1 MRIRLLALVL
11 VWSASLCGQRRFSW
25 QNYCF
30 DHPAAPFCSGH
41 EYAIKPPPRTKG
53 AAPPNVSANPA
64 PSTPRIVTPSVIV
77 VGGIDWRFADPVADA
92 LVGFNFSRLSASPL
106 ARNLIAQLGASQG
119 LTESDIQ
126 KIFDGMSGVDQVA
139 LSVRDNRVVVM
150 VIGGVT
156 DSNRPAPDT
165 GFKAVPVSGNAML
178 FGHADAVDQAVQR
191 MAMKSPPE
199 ELSHLVAE
207 WPANTQFWAVG
218 SAGLVGPEA
227 VSAGVKRF
235 SLTIAVGNR
244 LTTDLALEFDGAT
257 SASTLGMWQTRLA
270 GATIEGNAIHVRKSI
285 EADEMQQKSGEIAAS
300 PLGQRLAALVTAGR
314 YLRVHDTTVPR
325 HAKPVIY
332 GLDGGPKEVNQD

>member
-1 MRIRLLALVL
+1 MRIRILALVL
-11 VWSASLCGQRRFSW
+11 VWSASLYGQRRFSW

-41 EYAIKPPPRTKG
+41 EYAIKPPARTKG

-77 VGGIDWRFADPVADA
+77 VGGIDWRFADPFADA
-92 LVGFNFSRLSASPL
+92 LVGFNFNRLSASPL
-106 ARNLIAQLGASQG
+106 ARNLIAQLGASQR

-139 LSVRDNRVVVM
+139 LSVRDNRVVAM

-165 GFKAVPVSGNAML
+165 GFKAVPVSGSAML
-178 FGHADAVDQAVQR
+178 VGHADAVDQAVQR
-191 MAMKSPPE
+191 MAMKSPPA
-199 ELSHLVAE
+199 ELSRLTAE

-227 VSAGVKRF
+227 VSAGVKR
-235 SLTIAVGNR
+235 
-244 LTTDLALEFDGAT
+244 
-257 SASTLGMWQTRLA
+257 
-270 GATIEGNAIHVRKSI
+270 
-285 EADEMQQKSGEIAAS
+285 
-300 PLGQRLAALVTAGR
+300 
-314 YLRVHDTTVPR
+314 
-325 HAKPVIY
+325 
-332 GLDGGPKEVNQD
+332 